1 MNEVSPTLNPSTSVT
16 RAGVT
21 PVEPEQAWVPRLDC
35 AWAEGA
41 GEDVPADE
49 AAFHL

>member
-1 MNEVSPTLNPSTSVT
+1 MT

-21 PVEPEQAWVPRLDC
+21 FLEPEQACVPRLDC
-35 AWAEGA
+35 AGAEGA

-49 AAFHL
+49 AASDL